1 MAGPP
6 NKLEKPKHIKARAH
20 GKKSQAL
27 LGEGAESDDAAFNG
41 LLLDGTIGLLMIFGL
56 MLLCVAIFCVSCER
70 RYRRCYDKLSQD
82 SAHKVV
88 RTSTLAST
96 SSKAQRSRRPRRP
109 RGASRLA
116 AHDYESEKMVLGR
129 VEVDGEEFAVL

>member
-6 NKLEKPKHIKARAH
+6 NKLEKPKHNKARAH

-70 RYRRCYDKLSQD
+70 RYRRCYDKLSQH
-82 SAHKVV
+82 SAHKAV
-88 RTSTLAST
+88 RTST